1 MNYNE
6 LKDKIVTIAK
16 ECDIQGLIDLAN
28 KLDPTCNAVN
38 PFNNRPVKTYFCFS
52 ERCFAIHVG
61 YDLYDGV
68 AGYFEKYSEG
78 DLSGEYFLACM
89 GLGVIPFKKEGYPE
103 EKYSDTLDDL
113 SAYIQDRKMSPKDAV
128 NYLYNSEIA
137 HLIDFESKP
146 WIAERIEGFTGNKEE
161 VDHG

>member
-1 MNYNE
+1 MDCNK
-6 LKDKIVTIAK
+6 LKEKIVSIAK

-38 PFNNRPVKTYFCFS
+38 PFNNRPVKSYFCLS

-61 YDLYDGV
+61 DDLHDGA
-68 AGYFEKYSEG
+68 AGYFEKYAEG

-89 GLGVIPFKKEGYPE
+89 GLGVIPFKNEGCPE

-113 SAYIQDRKMSPKDAV
+113 SAYIQDQKMSSTEAV
-128 NYLYNSEIA
+128 NYLYNSKIS
-137 HLIDFESKP
+137 HLLDFEVKP

-161 VDHG
+161 VNYG